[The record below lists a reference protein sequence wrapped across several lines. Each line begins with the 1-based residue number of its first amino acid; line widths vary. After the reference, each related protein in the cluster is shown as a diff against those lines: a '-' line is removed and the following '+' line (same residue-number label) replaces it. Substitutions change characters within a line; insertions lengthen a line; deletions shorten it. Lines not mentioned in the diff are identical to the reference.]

1 MYWGCASVCCSW
13 VGSFTTLNDEGW
25 CASYVF
31 KRPVSH
37 HDFCSRFYQ
46 PGDVSF
52 YSIRGLV
59 LRFPCVGK
67 YVCGIMLEVMTN
79 ACAFYYIWGGFYCKS
94 RISVYCRVEVYITV
108 INFLI
113 TSYRLIV
120 LVLLLPG
127 CMIPILPLCVSGIC
141 PDVWI
146 TPTLWGVSQRSR
158 FHVWARRIEWGFS
171 TGCN

>member
-1 MYWGCASVCCSW
+1 MMRADVPHMFLKDLSLTTISVPASINLVMCLSIVSEAWCWGFHVSGNMF
-13 VGSFTTLNDEGW
+13 VGLCW
-25 CASYVF
+25 
-31 KRPVSH
+31 RWWPMPVHFIIS
-37 HDFCSRFYQ
+37 
-46 PGDVSF
+46 
-52 YSIRGLV
+52 
-59 LRFPCVGK
+59 
-67 YVCGIMLEVMTN
+67 E
-79 ACAFYYIWGGFYCKS
+79 GGFIARLGYLS
-94 RISVYCRVEVYITV
+94 TVGWRFISPLST
-108 INFLI
+108 FLI

-171 TGCN
+171 TGCK